1 MCEVSVCVGVWDG
14 RGRGR
19 LWEVWEAWECRDAW
33 GACCLLERVS
43 VCVYRVSAR
52 VPSCGAAFLFAYSFL
67 RAWWRL
73 SARSEVR
80 FVSLGGWLR
89 QHGAEPPARPAN
101 GRPA

>member
-1 MCEVSVCVGVWDG
+1 MEEGGDVCGTCGKRGNVGMRGARVVCWSVLVC
-14 RGRGR
+14 
-19 LWEVWEAWECRDAW
+19 
-33 GACCLLERVS
+33 